1 MPLIRGLIAFYL
13 EHSFRQLV
21 GFLPSE
27 GHPMVTP
34 EKLLAKRRRQIMNDG
49 TDKPSEPTTHDDS
62 WIKHFIGRLAG
73 AIRKIGS
80 NK

>member
-1 MPLIRGLIAFYL
+1 
-13 EHSFRQLV
+13 
-21 GFLPSE
+21 
-27 GHPMVTP
+27 MVTP
-34 EKLLAKRRRQIMNDG
+34 EELLAKRRRQIMHDG

-62 WIKHFIGRLAG
+62 WIKDFIGRLAG